1 MKNPT
6 AQSKLYFS
14 AYPLKA
20 VTGSSPD
27 PAAENSALHISNKTK
42 AIGRIRV
49 HPMTNPYKK
58 VVKPTPRIKPSNSHE
73 DINENKHGWYGN
85 YE

>member
-1 MKNPT
+1 MKNPS

-20 VTGSSPD
+20 VTDSSPD
-27 PAAENSALHISNKTK
+27 PAAENSALHITNNTK

-58 VVKPTPRIKPSNSHE
+58 NVKPTPRIKPSNTHE
-73 DINENKHGWYGN
+73 DLNENKNGWYGN